1 MLNHSKKKIK
11 PRLPNKILALP
22 NPDKEFHERWY
33 KGRNMLNIPHPW
45 RAVFLGP
52 PNCGKG
58 TVVKNLLLRAKPP
71 FEEVVCIHC
80 DPEFTQ
86 EWDDIGAEMLDEIP
100 APEDWEGQV
109 KTLVILD
116 DLEFKGMS
124 KEQRRRLDRL
134 YGFVSTHKNISVA
147 LCSQDTFNVP
157 PIVRRCSNLWVLW
170 RCPDL
175 DAMATCA
182 RKTGMKA
189 NNFNAIFNQLMMNGH
204 DSLWLDMTDH
214 SPYPKRK
221 NGYVLIKKTDGD
233 ETKKELD
240 KQDTFTEE

>member
-1 MLNHSKKKIK
+1 MSIRRKKVKA
-11 PRLPNKILALP
+11 RLPNKILALP
-22 NPDKEFHERWY
+22 NPDKTFHEKWY
-33 KGRNMLNIPHPW
+33 SGRNMLNIPHPW
-45 RAVFLGP
+45 RGVFLGP

-58 TVVKNLLLRAKPP
+58 TVVKNLLLRAKPQ

-80 DPEFTQ
+80 DPEYTQ
-86 EWDDIGAEMLDEIP
+86 EWEDIGAEMLDEIP
-100 APEDWEGQV
+100 APEDWEGAV

-134 YGFVSTHKNISVA
+134 YGFVSTHKHISVA

-157 PIVRRCSNLWVLW
+157 PIVRRCSNLWILW

-182 RKTGMKA
+182 RKTGMKSG
-189 NNFNAIFNQLMMNGH
+189 NFNAIFNQLDIKDHN
-204 DSLWLDMTDH
+204 SLWLDMTEH
-214 SPYPKRK
+214 TPYPKRK
-221 NGYVLIKKTDGD
+221 NGFTLINKIDGED
-233 ETKKELD
+233 TKKELE
-240 KQDTFTEE
+240 KQDTFNEE

>member
-1 MLNHSKKKIK
+1 MSGRKKKVK
-11 PRLPNKILALP
+11 SRLPNKILALP
-22 NPDKEFHERWY
+22 NPDKSFHEKWY
-33 KGRNMLNIPHPW
+33 GGRNMLNIPHPW

-58 TVVKNLLLRAKPP
+58 TVVKNLLLRAKPQ

-80 DPEFTQ
+80 DPEYTQ
-86 EWDDIGAEMLDEIP
+86 EWDDIGAEMLSEIP
-100 APEDWEGQV
+100 APEDWEGAV

-116 DLEFKGMS
+116 DLEFKGMC

-175 DAMATCA
+175 DAMACVA

-189 NNFNAIFNQLMMNGH
+189 DNFNNVFNQLMMNSH
-204 DSLWLDMTDH
+204 DSLWIDMTDH
-214 SPYPKRK
+214 TPYPKRK
-221 NGYVLIKKTDGD
+221 NGYSLIKKIECEESLKD
-233 ETKKELD
+233 KLKED
-240 KQDTFTEE
+240 KFTEE